1 MFAAVLRDAWRQYRR
16 RPLAAVITVVVGG
29 LPVFLEPEDPVLA
42 VPLAVILLAAGLLVE
57 LFLVSWLAGAI
68 DPAPSP
74 TPAEASLAEVEGAR
88 PSPVPLQSPSA
99 QAAAALATMRRT
111 IGPGVRAGLLRAFYL
126 LGALMVGLLLFGS
139 REGGPL
145 PESEQTKLAVGLWP
159 LFGVAFA
166 FLAVLMQRVVL
177 GGERR
182 VRQAAGVSH
191 RVASAHFPLCLLI
204 GLLQASGLVLASLVV
219 EFWVLAV
226 LSILLAL
233 ADPYLIGMCNA
244 LYLRTRAEQEPVDAG
259 DGSLRPPRR

>member
-42 VPLAVILLAAGLLVE
+42 VPLAVVLLAAGLLVE
-57 LFLVSWLAGAI
+57 LFLISWLAGAI
-68 DPAPSP
+68 DPAPPP
-74 TPAEASLAEVEGAR
+74 TP
-88 PSPVPLQSPSA
+88 
-99 QAAAALATMRRT
+99 AAAALATMRRT

>member
-29 LPVFLEPEDPVLA
+29 LPVFLEPDDPVVA
-42 VPLAVILLAAGLLVE
+42 VPLAVLLLGAGLLVE
-57 LFLVSWLAGAI
+57 LFLVAWLAGALEE
-68 DPAPSP
+68 APP
-74 TPAEASLAEVEGAR
+74 P
-88 PSPVPLQSPSA
+88 
-99 QAAAALATMRRT
+99 AAAALATMRGT
-111 IGPGVRAGLLRAFYL
+111 IGPGVRAGLLRALYL
-126 LGALMVGLLLFGS
+126 VLALMVGLLLFGS

-182 VRQAAGVSH
+182 VRQAAGASH
-191 RVASAHFPLCLLI
+191 RVASAHFPICLLI
-204 GLLQASGLVLASLVV
+204 GLLQASGLVMASLVV
-219 EFWVLAV
+219 EFWVLAA

-233 ADPYLIGMCNA
+233 ADPYLIGMSNA

-259 DGSLRPPRR
+259 DGSLKPPRR

>member
-1 MFAAVLRDAWRQYRR
+1 MFAVVLRDAWRQYRR

-42 VPLAVILLAAGLLVE
+42 VPLAVVLLAAGLLVE

-74 TPAEASLAEVEGAR
+74 TP
-88 PSPVPLQSPSA
+88 
-99 QAAAALATMRRT
+99 AAAALATMRRT

-145 PESEQTKLAVGLWP
+145 PSSEQAKLAVGLWP
-159 LFGVAFA
+159 LFGFAFA

-182 VRQAAGVSH
+182 VRQAAAVSH

-233 ADPYLIGMCNA
+233 ADPYLIAMCNA
-244 LYLRTRAEQEPVDAG
+244 LYLRTRADQEPVDAG

>member
-1 MFAAVLRDAWRQYRR
+1 MFVAVLRDAWRQYRR
-16 RPLAAVITVVVGG
+16 RPLAAVLAVVVGG
-29 LPVFLEPEDPVLA
+29 LPVFLEPDEPLLA
-42 VPLAVILLAAGLLVE
+42 VPLAIVLLAAGLLVE
-57 LFLVSWLAGAI
+57 LFLVSWLASAI

-74 TPAEASLAEVEGAR
+74 TP
-88 PSPVPLQSPSA
+88 
-99 QAAAALATMRRT
+99 AAAALATMRRT

-145 PESEQTKLAVGLWP
+145 PESEQTKLAIGLWP
-159 LFGVAFA
+159 LFGFAFA

-177 GGERR
+177 GGERK
-182 VRQAAGVSH
+182 VRQAASVSH

-244 LYLRTRAEQEPVDAG
+244 LYLRTRADQEPVDAG
-259 DGSLRPPRR
+259 DGSLRPPRT

>member
-1 MFAAVLRDAWRQYRR
+1 MLAAVLRDAWRQYRR

-42 VPLAVILLAAGLLVE
+42 VPLAVVLLAAGLLVE

-68 DPAPSP
+68 DPAPP
-74 TPAEASLAEVEGAR
+74 PA
-88 PSPVPLQSPSA
+88 P
-99 QAAAALATMRRT
+99 AAAALATMRRT

>member
-1 MFAAVLRDAWRQYRR
+1 MFVAVLRDAWRQYRR
-16 RPLAAVITVVVGG
+16 RPLAAVLAVVVGG
-29 LPVFLEPEDPVLA
+29 LPVFLEPDEPLVA
-42 VPLAVILLAAGLLVE
+42 VPLAVVLLAAGLLVE
-57 LFLVSWLAGAI
+57 LFLVSWLASAI

-74 TPAEASLAEVEGAR
+74 TP
-88 PSPVPLQSPSA
+88 
-99 QAAAALATMRRT
+99 AAAALATMRRT

-126 LGALMVGLLLFGS
+126 LAALTVGLLLFGS
-139 REGGPL
+139 RESGPL
-145 PESEQTKLAVGLWP
+145 PESEQTKLAIGLWP
-159 LFGVAFA
+159 LFGFAFA

-177 GGERR
+177 GGERK
-182 VRQAAGVSH
+182 VRQAASVSH

-233 ADPYLIGMCNA
+233 ADPYLIGMSNS
-244 LYLRTRAEQEPVDAG
+244 LYLRTRADQEPVDAG